1 MYFEIIYYSYSLT
14 LALFISQV
22 LVLTY
27 WDGKGEERSSASVV
41 SNFYIRFSETIEEV
55 RTKTASMSR
64 T

>member
-1 MYFEIIYYSYSLT
+1 M
-14 LALFISQV
+14 SQV
-22 LVLTY
+22 FVLTY